1 MVATLGINSSP
12 VIALYI
18 VNLDSESTEI
28 IYKLMRDINR
38 KFSTTFVVITYD
50 KKIAEKADRIVG
62 IKDHIQIEV

>member
-50 KKIAEKADRIVG
+50 KKIAEKADRIVE